1 MKLLQASLIG
11 MLLIGAT
18 STAGAQ
24 ERQQQRPQTVDP
36 TRLGLDLG
44 KIQRDLRQSASTQ
57 TENHGLKLRYTVDVY
72 GQAPRIEFFTKE
84 DNLQSGPVP
93 RSAPTHQEWID
104 AVTPQEY
111 RAPAADLGNLFRWLS
126 EKAGRK

>member
-1 MKLLQASLIG
+1 MQLVRLSLIG
-11 MLLIGAT
+11 LVLLGA
-18 STAGAQ
+18 SSVADAQ
-24 ERQQQRPQTVDP
+24 EQQKQQQTVDVN
-36 TRLGLDLG
+36 RLGIDLS
-44 KIQRDLRQSASTQ
+44 KIQHDLRQSASTES
-57 TENHGLKLRYTVDVY
+57 ENHGLKVRYTVDVY

-111 RAPAADLGNLFRWLS
+111 RAPAADLSNLFRWLS
-126 EKAGRK
+126 ERASRK